1 MEELVVLYF
10 IDLTFGSVGQARVS
24 RNDLSR
30 WFRVSKPT
38 VAKFMDAMV
47 KKGLVNMHEIGSMKS
62 TGFIIKYSMTVEGKA
77 WLDDN
82 YPSAYELYRI
92 QVAKILAAI
101 EAKKPEPEYR
111 KLTAAEKRQIDAGQK
126 EMF

>member
-10 IDLTFGSVGQARVS
+10 IDLTFGSVGQGRVS

-38 VAKFMDAMV
+38 VAKFMDVMV
-47 KKGLVNMHEIGSMKS
+47 EKGLVNMHEVGSMK
-62 TGFIIKYSMTVEGKA
+62 TNGFIIKYSLTVQGKA

-126 EMF
+126 ELF